1 MIVCQVGRAFTI
13 PPPDSS
19 SSSVSRVSVPLDAAA
34 GGSPSVGQ
42 DEDLRL
48 ERNTSYIKS
57 LQENLGGLLDKYIC
71 NGSPKTRE
79 RILNILDQIEAEA
92 MDRELIQQSIRMAK
106 RAGVPMDK
114 VYLEKFEKEL
124 GKTDS
129 ASRRKEAEERQ
140 RWEAQRSTS
149 EVGST
154 TASAVGGRSALS
166 RRASINRKPDIFMP
180 DSSWNPDDIATVAN
194 DKEQLQREMRSS
206 GNENGSDVEAHPE
219 AFSLDAKASEV
230 AANKVS
236 ELVAKTG
243 AGSSF
248 DGEAMGIGGLNDVL
262 AQVKRR
268 VWTPLAAPPQL
279 LEELGIHPVR
289 GLLLYGKPGW

>member
-1 MIVCQVGRAFTI
+1 
-13 PPPDSS
+13 
-19 SSSVSRVSVPLDAAA
+19 
-34 GGSPSVGQ
+34 
-42 DEDLRL
+42 
-48 ERNTSYIKS
+48 
-57 LQENLGGLLDKYIC
+57 
-71 NGSPKTRE
+71 
-79 RILNILDQIEAEA
+79 
-92 MDRELIQQSIRMAK
+92 
-106 RAGVPMDK
+106 MDK

-166 RRASINRKPDIFMP
+166 RRASINGKPDIFMP

-194 DKEQLQREMRSS
+194 DKEQLQREMQSS

-236 ELVAKTG
+236 ELVAKAG